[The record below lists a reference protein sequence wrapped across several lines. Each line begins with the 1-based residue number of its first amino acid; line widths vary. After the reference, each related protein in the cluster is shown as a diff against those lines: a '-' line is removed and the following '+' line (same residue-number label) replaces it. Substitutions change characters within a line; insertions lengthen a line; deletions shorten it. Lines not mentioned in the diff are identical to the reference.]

1 MEASKPRSIDI
12 DSPEHSDNW
21 RCVMRRLLVSTMLVS
36 GLLLAITGAASAQT
50 TEFNAKVLGH
60 LTRPPG
66 PPPLEPLSPC
76 PDGASLCGQ
85 TTLDGFG
92 PAEFSILFTDF
103 VPTSDACGD
112 YTAVVTFMLDDGS
125 VLTLDEVGV
134 ACGSGPS
141 FLKGP
146 LFTAFG
152 NPRSWSGTWQVNSGT
167 GQFDGLTG
175 SGADAG
181 LTAGAA
187 VRATYRG
194 TVGP

>member
-1 MEASKPRSIDI
+1 
-12 DSPEHSDNW
+12 
-21 RCVMRRLLVSTMLVS
+21 MRRLIGSVMLV
-36 GLLLAITGAASAQT
+36 GGVLLAITGAASAQT

-60 LTRPPG
+60 VTRPPG
-66 PPPLEPLSPC
+66 RPPLEPFSPC

-85 TTLDGFG
+85 TILDGLG
-92 PAEFSILFTDF
+92 PAEYSILFTDF

-112 YTAVVTFMLDDGS
+112 YTAIVTFTLDDGS

-134 ACGSGPS
+134 ACGSGNT

-146 LFTAFG
+146 LFTSFG
-152 NPRSWSGTWQVNSGT
+152 NPRSFSGTWQVDSGT

-175 SGADAG
+175 SGADTG

-187 VRATYRG
+187 VKATYRG
-194 TVGP
+194 ILGP